1 MNISPTA
8 VLTGYLILGS
18 FIVSPS
24 TVKVPTTDWAE
35 PVLLWMTVA
44 MPTGSGKST
53 LFRYLYSLLQAIR
66 SGAGV
71 VDDDPT
77 WVLDDSSFEKMGVLM
92 HSNGS
97 RLLGLYDEFSAF
109 LSQINLYRGRT
120 ISESHELS
128 LFLQL
133 FNGHPW
139 RRDTGIYTHVIY
151 KYTAT

>member
-18 FIVSPS
+18 FILLPS
-24 TVKVPTTDWAE
+24 TIKVPKTDWAE

-53 LFRYLYSLLQAIR
+53 LFRYSYNILQTIR
-66 SGAGV
+66 RDAGV
-71 VDDDPT
+71 TDDDPT
-77 WVLDDSSFEKMGVLM
+77 WVLDDSSFEKIGALM
-92 HSNGS
+92 HNNAS
-97 RLLGLYDEFSAF
+97 RLIGLYDEFSAF
-109 LSQINLYRGRT
+109 LAQINLYHGRS
-120 ISESHELS
+120 ISDSHELS

-139 RRDTGIYTHVIY
+139 RRDTGMCMH
-151 KYTAT
+151 ARLHH